1 MGSQP
6 FGPKSPVRA
15 TQAGRGRIR
24 EGDPGG
30 NGASRPRF
38 PSRAP
43 HPTPCETPMLLL
55 HFATAAIVAT
65 ALLEVAR
72 MVLED

>member
-1 MGSQP
+1 MAGYERGIGVEMEP
-6 FGPKSPVRA
+6 
-15 TQAGRGRIR
+15 AGRG
-24 EGDPGG
+24 
-30 NGASRPRF
+30 
-38 PSRAP
+38 SRAALP
-43 HPTPCETPMLLL
+43 TPTPCETPMLLL